1 MSSGSVRPSLIVAG
15 LAAALVLAGGG
26 TVLWRGLTPPRY
38 LPPEQTEAS
47 IDINATCGI
56 HAFVLAQ
63 DHDVLVIDFSSLLA
77 QGQTLNRVAAFVE
90 KAGLPRDRVL
100 DDAALQRAIRDSG
113 ASEQTYY
120 YGHDY
125 QAEDLRR
132 FFVQAASQSI
142 SLTPQENWLHDMLAR
157 MGWLQPGA
165 NGALITVSASGEGLD
180 ATMRAVTLRHE
191 IAHGAFYTV
200 PAYRA
205 YTRRF
210 WQALPESERAGFIAF
225 LGQQGYDTASETL
238 MYNEMQAYL
247 VFTQDRRFFNAQVV
261 NLSDMRLEAL
271 RASFLNGMPDFWL
284 RDLATQPV
292 PLAAISICPDAL
304 IGNPA

>member
-1 MSSGSVRPSLIVAG
+1 
-15 LAAALVLAGGG
+15 
-26 TVLWRGLTPPRY
+26 
-38 LPPEQTEAS
+38 
-47 IDINATCGI
+47 
-56 HAFVLAQ
+56 
-63 DHDVLVIDFSSLLA
+63 
-77 QGQTLNRVAAFVE
+77 
-90 KAGLPRDRVL
+90 
-100 DDAALQRAIRDSG
+100 
-113 ASEQTYY
+113 
-120 YGHDY
+120 
-125 QAEDLRR
+125 
-132 FFVQAASQSI
+132 
-142 SLTPQENWLHDMLAR
+142 
-157 MGWLQPGA
+157 
-165 NGALITVSASGEGLD
+165 
-180 ATMRAVTLRHE
+180 MRAVTLRHE

-225 LGQQGYDTASETL
+225 LDQQGYDTASETL

-304 IGNPA
+304 TGNPA